1 MDSVELVKSI
11 CKERKIPISKLER
24 DLDFSNGY
32 IRRLKNGNFPSDRLR
47 KIADYLDLSVNF
59 LLGIPENDILRDM
72 KSQNLFEATLRLYGW
87 EIEHQNPAIGKP
99 CTDCIER
106 NIVDGVPWWALPDG
120 KEPEKLCDVCVLHD
134 SKHILTNGD
143 TRLVFSD
150 DEYMDLINRT
160 QNETIESVIRF
171 HEEYTDEQSHRIPI
185 LRRVAAGRPLDATD
199 EILDWIEIP
208 EHLASNGTYF
218 GLQIRGR
225 SMEPTIQDGD
235 YVICREQPEA
245 ENGEIVVVLIN
256 DSEGVCKR
264 FKKYENGKIALMSD
278 NPTFEPMYFDTAQI
292 EEKPVVIRGVVKEL
306 RRTF

>member
-59 LLGIPENDILRDM
+59 LLGIPENDILHDM
-72 KSQNLFEATLRLYGW
+72 KSQELFEATLRLNGW
-87 EIEHQNPAIGKP
+87 EIEYQNPAVGKP
-99 CTDCIER
+99 CVDCISK

-134 SKHILTNGD
+134 SKHILTKGD
-143 TRLVFSD
+143 LRLVFSD

-171 HEEYTDEQSHRIPI
+171 HEEDSDEQSHRISV
-185 LRRVAAGRPLDATD
+185 LRRVAAGRPLDAAD
-199 EILDWIEIP
+199 EILGWIEIP
-208 EHLASNGTYF
+208 ERLISNGTYF
-218 GLQIRGR
+218 GLQIRGD
-225 SMEPTIQDGD
+225 SMEPNIKDGD
-235 YVICREQPEA
+235 YVICREQPNA
-245 ENGEIVVVLIN
+245 ETGEVAVVLIN

-264 FKKYENGKIALMSD
+264 IKKYENGKIALMSD
-278 NPTFEPMYFDTAQI
+278 NPTYEPMYFDTHSSN
-292 EEKPVVIRGVVKEL
+292 ERVVIRGIVKWSI
-306 RRTF
+306 RSY

>member
-11 CKERKIPISKLER
+11 CKEKKIPISKLER

-47 KIADYLDLSVNF
+47 KIADYLDVSINF
-59 LLGIPENDILRDM
+59 LLGIPENDIVRDM
-72 KSQNLFEATLRLYGW
+72 RSQELFEAQLRLNGW
-87 EIEHQNPAIGKP
+87 QIEHDDPAEGKP
-99 CTDCIER
+99 CDECIAR
-106 NIVDGVPWWALPDG
+106 NEVNGEPLWAHPDG
-120 KEPEKLCDVCVLHD
+120 KEPERLCDICVLHETT
-134 SKHILTNGD
+134 HTLTKGD
-143 TRLVFSD
+143 LRLVFSD

-171 HEEYTDEQSHRIPI
+171 HEEDSDEQSHRIPV
-185 LRRVAAGRPLDATD
+185 LRRVAAGRPLDAAD

-208 EHLASNGTYF
+208 ERLASNGTYF

-264 FKKYENGKIALMSD
+264 IKKYENMAFHL
-278 NPTFEPMYFDTAQI
+278 EPI
-292 EEKPVVIRGVVKEL
+292 
-306 RRTF
+306 